1 MVMKMKCLSN
11 VERATYP
18 IELVMELT
26 KLYQF
31 KGKDFYY
38 EDFLKN
44 HLDGIIRTTVE
55 KDTLALARILKLD
68 VSDNRLKLL
77 IRKDSNPKT
86 KDEIVVKNIKEVFDL
101 IQEKSESIELTTN
114 EFLQL
119 GMRIFRKHTRIDFDN
134 LTEVVQV
141 HLLQEKKIVSKRINL
156 EEELNLYARHLLNEN
171 VETTLLVTNFYVD
184 VLNLNIFNAYNEE
197 LSLLILYC
205 LLFRQRFNVFKYM
218 SFFEM
223 YEKHLKEFEQAK
235 AKASYR
241 WDTGYSNTDDLNTL
255 IIHMLNEGYLNVE
268 KMVQD
273 TDFDK
278 KLNKIDNV
286 KAAIMKLPQTF
297 TKAQISQIYP
307 YISQTTIN
315 RALASL
321 QEEGKISSNGTGRSA
336 TWNKTVTDDIFATK
350 GRQMTL
356 FDYNEM
362 KNEKDI

>member
-1 MVMKMKCLSN
+1 MKKMKCLSN

-55 KDTLALARILKLD
+55 ADTLAFSRLLNLN
-68 VSDNRLKLL
+68 VTDNRLKLL
-77 IRKDSNPKT
+77 IRKDSAPKT
-86 KDEIVVKNIKEVFDL
+86 KDEIVVKNLKEVFEL
-101 IQEKSESIELTTN
+101 IQAKSDSIELTTN

-119 GMRIFRKHTRIDFDN
+119 GIRIFKKHTKIDFELYTETVRVN
-134 LTEVVQV
+134 LLE
-141 HLLQEKKIVSKRINL
+141 EKRQRSKRQNL
-156 EEELNLYARHLLNEN
+156 EDELNYYAKKLIQGT
-171 VETTLLVTNFYVD
+171 VETTLLVTNFFVD
-184 VLNLNIFNAYNEE
+184 IVNIGIFNNYNEHI
-197 LSLLILYC
+197 SLLVLYC
-205 LLFRQRFNVFKYM
+205 LLFRQRFNVFKYI
-218 SFFEM
+218 SFFEL
-223 YEKHLKEFEQAK
+223 YEKHKKDFDQAL
-235 AKASYR
+235 ARASYK
-241 WDTGYSNTDDLNTL
+241 WETGFSDTDDLNKL
-255 IIHMLNEGYLNVE
+255 IISMLIEGYETVE

-297 TKAQISQIYP
+297 TKDQISQIYP
-307 YISQTTIN
+307 YISPTTIN
-315 RALASL
+315 RALAAL

-336 TWNKTVTDDIFATK
+336 TWNKTVTPEMFESK
-350 GRQMTL
+350 GRQITL
-356 FDYNEM
+356 FDLSEM
-362 KNEKDI
+362 KNSKDL

>member
-1 MVMKMKCLSN
+1 MKCLSN

-55 KDTLALARILKLD
+55 ADTLAFTKLLNLN
-68 VSDNRLKLL
+68 VTDNRFKL
-77 IRKDSNPKT
+77 IVRKGSTPKT
-86 KDEIVVKNIKEVFDL
+86 KDEMVVKNLKEVFDL
-101 IQEKSESIELTTN
+101 IQAKSESIELTTN

-119 GMRIFRKHTRIDFDN
+119 GMRIFKKHTRIDFGNVVETVKVN
-134 LTEVVQV
+134 LLED
-141 HLLQEKKIVSKRINL
+141 KKVVSKRKNL
-156 EEELNLYARHLLNEN
+156 EDELGLYSRQLIRGN
-171 VETTLLVTNFYVD
+171 VETTLLVTNFFVD
-184 VLNLNIFNAYNEE
+184 IVNQDIFNEYNEPI
-197 LSLLILYC
+197 SLLILYC
-205 LLFRQRFNVFKYM
+205 LLFRQRFNVFKYI
-218 SFFEM
+218 SFFDM
-223 YEKHLKEFEQAK
+223 YLENKEEFDKAL

-241 WDTGYSNTDDLNTL
+241 WETGYSDTDDLNKL
-255 IIHMLNEGYLNVE
+255 IILMLNDGYEKVE
-268 KMVQD
+268 RMVQD

-286 KAAIMKLPQTF
+286 KTAIMKLPQTF
-297 TKAQISQIYP
+297 TKAQITQMYP
-307 YISQTTIN
+307 YISPTTIN

-336 TWNKTVTDDIFATK
+336 TWNKTVSDEIFNAK
-350 GRQMTL
+350 GRQITL
-356 FDYNEM
+356 FDLTEM
-362 KNEKDI
+362 KENKNI

>member
-1 MVMKMKCLSN
+1 MKCLSN

-18 IELVMELT
+18 IELVMDLT

-55 KDTLALARILKLD
+55 ADTLAFCRILKLN
-68 VSDNRLKLL
+68 VTENRLKLL
-77 IRKDSNPKT
+77 IRKDSKPKT
-86 KDEIVVKNIKEVFDL
+86 KEEIVAKNLKEVFDL
-101 IQEKSESIELTTN
+101 IQAQSESIELTTN

-134 LTEVVQV
+134 VVEIV
-141 HLLQEKKIVSKRINL
+141 KVNLLEDKKVVSKRINL
-156 EEELNLYARHLLNEN
+156 QEELNLYTKQLIAGK

-184 VLNLNIFNAYNEE
+184 ILNQKIFNEFNEQ

-205 LLFRQRFNVFKYM
+205 LLFRQRFNVFKYI

-223 YEKHLKEFEQAK
+223 YEKHFSEFDKAQ

-241 WDTGYSNTDDLNTL
+241 WDTGYSNTDDLNKL
-255 IIHMLNEGYLNVE
+255 IITMLIEGYEKVE

-297 TKAQISQIYP
+297 TKAQISQMYP
-307 YISQTTIN
+307 YISPTTIN

-336 TWNKTVTDDIFATK
+336 TWNKIVEDEIFNAK
-350 GRQMTL
+350 GRQITL
-356 FDYNEM
+356 FDLTEM
-362 KNEKDI
+362 KNDSNL

>member
-1 MVMKMKCLSN
+1 MKKMKCLSN

-55 KDTLALARILKLD
+55 ADTIAFSKLLKLNVTD
-68 VSDNRLKLL
+68 SRLKLL

-86 KDEIVVKNIKEVFDL
+86 KDEAVVKNLKEVFAL
-101 IQEKSESIELTTN
+101 IQAKSESIELTTN

-119 GMRIFRKHTRIDFDN
+119 GIRIFKKHTKIDFTLYD
-134 LTEVVQV
+134 EVVRV
-141 HLLQEKKIVSKRINL
+141 NLLEEKRQKSRRENL
-156 EEELNLYARHLLNEN
+156 LEELNYYAKRLIQGN

-184 VLNLNIFNAYNEE
+184 IVNQAIFNNYNEE
-197 LSLLILYC
+197 ISLLILYC
-205 LLFRQRFNVFKYM
+205 LLFRERFNVFKYI
-218 SFFEM
+218 SFFEL
-223 YEKHLKEFEQAK
+223 YENHQKEFDAAL
-235 AKASYR
+235 AKASYK
-241 WDTGYSNTDDLNTL
+241 WETGYSDTDSLNTL
-255 IIHMLNEGYLNVE
+255 IISMLNEGYENVE

-286 KAAIMKLPQTF
+286 KTAIMKLPQTF
-297 TKAQISQIYP
+297 TKAQITQMYP
-307 YISQTTIN
+307 YISPTTIN

-336 TWNKTVTDDIFATK
+336 TWNKTVSDEVFNSK
-350 GRQMTL
+350 GRQITL
-356 FDYNEM
+356 FDLSEM
-362 KNEKDI
+362 KNSKDI

>member
-1 MVMKMKCLSN
+1 MKCLSN
-11 VERATYP
+11 VERSTYP
-18 IELVMELT
+18 VELVMDLT

-44 HLDGIIRTTVE
+44 HLDGIIKTTVE
-55 KDTLALARILKLD
+55 ADTLAFSKMLKLN
-68 VSDNRLKLL
+68 VTDNRFKLL
-77 IRKDSNPKT
+77 VKKDSNPKT
-86 KDEIVVKNIKEVFDL
+86 LDEAVVKNLKEVFDL
-101 IQEKSESIELTTN
+101 IQKKSESIELTTN

-119 GMRIFRKHTRIDFDN
+119 GIRIFKKHTRIDFSNRIEIIKVN
-134 LTEVVQV
+134 LLE
-141 HLLQEKKIVSKRINL
+141 EKKEVSKRRDL
-156 EEELNLYARHLLNEN
+156 EDELNLYANKLYSEN
-171 VETTLLVTNFYVD
+171 VEITLLVTNFYVD
-184 VLNLNIFNAYNEE
+184 ILNLKIFNEYNEQ

-205 LLFRQRFNVFKYM
+205 LLFRQRFNVFKYV
-218 SFFEM
+218 SFFEL
-223 YEKHLKEFEQAK
+223 YEKHKEEFEKAI

-241 WDTGYSNTDDLNTL
+241 WETGYSETDDLNNL
-255 IIHMLNEGYLNVE
+255 IINILNEGYASVE

-297 TKAQISQIYP
+297 TKAQISEIYP

-321 QEEGKISSNGTGRSA
+321 QEEGKIISNGTGRSA
-336 TWNKTVTDDIFATK
+336 TWNKTVVNELFNAPGK
-350 GRQMTL
+350 QMTL
-356 FDYNEM
+356 FDLSEM
-362 KNEKDI
+362 KQTK

>member
-1 MVMKMKCLSN
+1 MKCLSN

-18 IELVMELT
+18 IELVMQLT

-44 HLDGIIRTTVE
+44 HLDGIIKNTIE
-55 KDTLALARILKLD
+55 ADTLAFTRLLKLN
-68 VSDNRLKLL
+68 VTDNRFKLL
-77 IRKDSNPKT
+77 VRKDSNPKT
-86 KDEIVVKNIKEVFDL
+86 KDELVVKNLKEVFEL
-101 IQEKSESIELTTN
+101 IQARSEQIELTTN

-119 GMRIFRKHTRIDFDN
+119 GIRIFKKHTRIDFDN
-134 LTEVVQV
+134 VVETYKV
-141 HLLQEKKIVSKRINL
+141 NLLDDTRVKSKRKNL
-156 EEELNLYARHLLNEN
+156 EDELNLYAKLLGLGN

-184 VLNLNIFNAYNEE
+184 ILNQNIFNEFNEP

-205 LLFRQRFNVFKYM
+205 LLFRQRFNVFKYV

-223 YEKHLKEFEQAK
+223 YEKHLTEFTQAL

-241 WDTGYSNTDDLNTL
+241 WETGYSETDDLNTL
-255 IIHMLNEGYLNVE
+255 LINMLNEGYEIVE

-286 KAAIMKLPQTF
+286 KTAIMKLSQTF
-297 TKAQISQIYP
+297 TKAQITQQYP
-307 YISQTTIN
+307 WISPTTIN

-321 QEEGKISSNGTGRSA
+321 QEEGKIISNGTGRSA
-336 TWNKTVTDDIFATK
+336 TWNKIVDDELFNAK
-350 GRQMTL
+350 GRQITL
-356 FDYNEM
+356 FDLNEM
-362 KNEKDI
+362 KNNSDI